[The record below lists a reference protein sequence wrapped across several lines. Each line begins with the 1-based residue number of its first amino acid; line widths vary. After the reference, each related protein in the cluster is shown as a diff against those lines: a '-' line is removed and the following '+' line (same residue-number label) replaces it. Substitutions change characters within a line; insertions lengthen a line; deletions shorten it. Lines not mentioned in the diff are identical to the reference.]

1 MSFGINQSTPALI
14 LLPDGLTASLLV
26 NGIVERHFDA
36 TEIAETNDEIRTC
49 RIRIP
54 FHSPLLAQITT
65 LNGGH
70 LACECSRYV
79 VRRALEPV
87 IGCA

>member
-49 RIRIP
+49 RVRTYSIP
-54 FHSPLLAQITT
+54 LA
-65 LNGGH
+65 
-70 LACECSRYV
+70 
-79 VRRALEPV
+79 PV
-87 IGCA
+87 CPDNQP